1 MTLTQD
7 ALPEEAAVTPR
18 RKYLADAIRTA
29 APILGL
35 IGLLIYF
42 SFANEFFLDSFN
54 LQNLVT
60 DNATLLICAA
70 GMTFVILIAQI
81 DLSVGALTSLLGIT
95 TAKILETGITW
106 PLAVVI
112 TVCLGGLIGLFSGT
126 ITAVGRIPSFITTL
140 GLAGIATGLTY
151 ITTQSI
157 AVSVIDLD
165 FLDVF
170 YANTWLELPI
180 PFFMIIGVY
189 VGLGLLLRFTV
200 FGRNLFAVGG
210 NPRAA
215 RIAGISWGRSTILVF
230 GIMGL
235 TIGIGAILV
244 TARLGSGTPDATPT
258 LTLDVIAAV
267 IIGGAALNGG
277 RAALWRTLIGGLLI
291 AVLNNGLILMNV
303 NSYYQYVIKGVIIL
317 IAVLLDRTQRS
328 AES

>member
-1 MTLTQD
+1 MSVLD
-7 ALPEEAAVTPR
+7 EVEVSEATKPR
-18 RKYLADAIRTA
+18 RKSNLASAVRTA
-29 APILGL
+29 APIVGL
-35 IGLLIYF
+35 VGLFIYF
-42 SFANEFFLDSFN
+42 SLANEFFLDIFN

-81 DLSVGALTSLLGIT
+81 DLSVGALTSLLGI
-95 TAKILETGITW
+95 AIARILEVGISW
-106 PLAVVI
+106 PLAVVL
-112 TVCLGGLIGLFSGT
+112 TVAAGGLIGVFSGL
-126 ITAVGRIPSFITTL
+126 ITVVGRIPSFITTL
-140 GLAGIATGLTY
+140 GIAGIATGLTY

-170 YANTWLELPI
+170 YANTWLGLPI
-180 PFFMIIGVY
+180 PFFLIIGVY
-189 VGLGLLLRFTV
+189 ALLGVLLRFTV

-215 RIAGISWGRSTILVF
+215 TIAGISWGRSTVVVF
-230 GIMGL
+230 AIMGL
-235 TIGIGAILV
+235 TIGLGAVLV

-277 RAALWRTLIGGLLI
+277 RAALWRTLVGGLLI

-317 IAVLLDRTQRS
+317 IAVLLDRSQRS
-328 AES
+328 VDS